1 MITNSGKTFRRR
13 GPYTFGPAFNN
24 TTSLNLHRE
33 IRVVLRQVVNPAR
46 VRSGVVFS
54 TKPAHYSVAIPAV
67 DKVPVA
73 LKFVPKQVFKNAGRV
88 VRTIPYHLNFDPRN
102 KKLLPI
108 RFTPRQEFKRR
119 GKTFFAVRKLQ
130 ENAYTACTFAGHFI
144 INGWNSPQDQVDAG
158 YPIYIQPTDSAG
170 YYEEIIDYGT
180 LLSNNIVTIL
190 YNENVIEAGITVTVY
205 LSTSTD
211 GVSYSSYVAGTSLFV
226 ASLRY
231 LKFKLD
237 FTSSDDHAVTEIS
250 NINIRLD
257 VKREVDSGTVD
268 VLASDTAGTVVT
280 FNKTFKDI
288 DSITLTPLSTTM
300 RIAIYDFVD
309 IPNPTDFKIL
319 LFDSGGTRVNGTV
332 SWKARGIV

>member
-1 MITNSGKTFRRR
+1 MITNSGKSFRRR
-13 GPYTFGPAFNN
+13 GLYVSGPVFN
-24 TTSLNLHRE
+24 TTPNALLRE
-33 IRVVLRQVVNPAR
+33 AKVILRQVRPR
-46 VRSGVVFS
+46 PGVVYFS
-54 TKPAHYSVAIPAV
+54 KLIRSVAATPAV
-67 DKVPVA
+67 DKLPVA
-73 LKFVPKQVFKNAGRV
+73 LKFTPRESFRFAGSV
-88 VRTIPYHLNFDPRN
+88 VKTIPYHLNFDPRN

-144 INGWNSPQDQVDAG
+144 TNGWNSPQDQVDAG
-158 YPIYIQPTDSAG
+158 YPIYIQPTDPAG

-180 LLSNNIVTIL
+180 LLTNNIVTVL
-190 YNENVIEAGITVTVY
+190 YNENVIEPGITVTVY

-319 LFDSGGTRVNGTV
+319 LFDSGGTRVDGTV